1 MNKSY
6 GICLR
11 CVSQNHTEKLE
22 HTFFSAFMLN
32 MSLITLSIILM
43 SFDRKNNR
51 LKKKNTHTH
60 KRKYSN
66 SSNKKMSKESKID
79 FFWTEI

>member
-51 LKKKNTHTH
+51 LKKKKHTHTQE
-60 KRKYSN
+60 KVQQ
-66 SSNKKMSKESKID
+66 
-79 FFWTEI
+79 

>member
-51 LKKKNTHTH
+51 LKKKTHTH
-60 KRKYSN
+60 TQEKVQQ
-66 SSNKKMSKESKID
+66 
-79 FFWTEI
+79 